1 MDRNETLPIF
11 ARRVTQVREQRG
23 WSQQELAERAETSYQ
38 TIWRI
43 ERGIHKEPGIY
54 LAARIARALHTS
66 LDFLCGV
73 YDDSEM
79 EPAAS
84 ALVDADT
91 DAAVLFPLQT
101 TACLVCRN
109 WLTGNNLFF
118 RLQTL

>member
-54 LAARIARALHTS
+54 LAGTHCPCPTHEPGFS
-66 LDFLCGV
+66 LRSL
-73 YDDSEM
+73 
-79 EPAAS
+79 
-84 ALVDADT
+84 
-91 DAAVLFPLQT
+91 
-101 TACLVCRN
+101 
-109 WLTGNNLFF
+109 
-118 RLQTL
+118 